1 MTFEKCKVV
10 VQSKIELCNDYV
22 QHILS
27 KDNNNMC
34 LLMKQNAESVY
45 KVSFKKLI
53 WEDILVSENVTEME
67 QKIQNYIQLS
77 NDVIKNGRLMDCT
90 NSIIYNICTLW
101 DRETLLSIKSE
112 LQAMYNICQP

>member
-1 MTFEKCKVV
+1 MTFEKCKGV

-27 KDNNNMC
+27 ENNNNMC
-34 LLMKQNAESVY
+34 LLMKRKAESVY

-53 WEDILVSENVTEME
+53 WEDILDSENVTEME
-67 QKIQNYIQLS
+67 QKIQNYIKLS
-77 NDVIKNGRLMDCT
+77 DDMLKNGRLMDHST
-90 NSIIYNICTLW
+90 SIIYNICTLW